1 MDGGGALEP
10 EEPPVS
16 QLTILLSNS
25 VGISYGWR
33 SCPGARGA
41 SSLPP
46 NFLIIYLCTCVG
58 LLMDGGGALEPEEP
72 PVSHLS
78 NIAYHLH
85 IIR

>member
-1 MDGGGALEP
+1 MDEGGALEP

-16 QLTILLSNS
+16 HL
-25 VGISYGWR
+25 
-33 SCPGARGA
+33 A
-41 SSLPP
+41 
-46 NFLIIYLCTCVG
+46 IYLFTCVGLHLDGSGALESEEPPVFQQTIYLSTCVG

-78 NIAYHLH
+78 NVFDYLP

>member
-1 MDGGGALEP
+1 MDGGRALETGACSLPPNFLIIYLSTCVGLLMDGGGALEP

-16 QLTILLSNS
+16 HLRICL
-25 VGISYGWR
+25 Y
-33 SCPGARGA
+33 
-41 SSLPP
+41 
-46 NFLIIYLCTCVG
+46 TCVG